1 MITKLGIVT
10 VWVLDQDSARD
21 FFVGKLGFE
30 LRDDI
35 TLGDGGM
42 RWLTVGP
49 KGQPDVR
56 LTLMKPGPPAHDP
69 ESGEQLKALIGKGV
83 MSAGAFN
90 TDNCRATY
98 QELVARGVSFIQEP
112 QDRPYG
118 VEAIFRDDSGNW
130 YSLTQP
136 RDHLDETKPWS

>member
-21 FFVGKLGFE
+21 FFVDKLGFE

-35 TLGDGGM
+35 TVGDGGM

-56 LTLMKPGPPAHDP
+56 LTLMEPGPPAHDP

-90 TDNCRATY
+90 TDDCRATY

-136 RDHLDETKPWS
+136 RDHLDETKPWH